1 MRLVFALALV
11 ATGLAPLSANESA
24 LRAAPVKAE
33 ERVNNSPPVKTP
45 VVETPS
51 RPAPSTWLFLNLG
64 VRHIWSGYDHLL
76 FLFGLLVVCRT
87 LRSTVGI
94 ISCFTLAHSL
104 TLALATFNLVNLPTR
119 LVEVMIAASIA
130 FVGIENL
137 LRRGAEPKHRWAV
150 TFVFGLIHGFGFAS
164 VLRQLGLGGDG
175 AHGIAL
181 PLFSFNLGVEVG
193 QIALAL
199 VVLPVIW
206 KLRKNETFIKRGVP
220 VLSAVVAGT
229 GLFWLLER
237 TLFA

>member
-1 MRLVFALALV
+1 MCLVFALALMV
-11 ATGLAPLSANESA
+11 GGLARLSAAEPV
-24 LRAAPVKAE
+24 LLAATANGE
-33 ERVNNSPPVKTP
+33 ARVSDSTP
-45 VVETPS
+45 VPAPAVQAVPPPTPS
-51 RPAPSTWLFLNLG
+51 SLLFLNLG

-87 LRSTVGI
+87 LRSIIGI
-94 ISCFTLAHSL
+94 ITCFTLAHSL

-164 VLRQLGLGGDG
+164 VLRQLGLGNG
-175 AHGIAL
+175 AQGIAL

-193 QIALAL
+193 QIAVAL
-199 VVLPVIW
+199 VVIPVIW
-206 KLRKNETFIKRGVP
+206 RLRKNETFLRRGVP
-220 VLSAVVAGT
+220 VLSAIVAGT